1 MEAYVAVN
9 GQLVA
14 RSPADDLLARLEEP
28 QVLAALNNLLNHAD
42 LLSMLVVSLDGFLSR
57 GDVIADSLSEAIGD
71 FRGVAGGN
79 PAASFDAMGLMTTVG
94 KLGAA
99 TPAINAVLTS
109 MTDPRAIDVVTALT
123 DSVAEA
129 RENAAKAPAAPTGI
143 FGLMR
148 ALKDEDVSR
157 GLGFMIE
164 VAKAFG
170 QRLKSS

>member
-1 MEAYVAVN
+1 MAVN

-28 QVLAALNNLLNHAD
+28 QIVAALNNLLDHAD
-42 LLSMLVVSLDGFLSR
+42 LLSIIVVSLDGFLSR
-57 GDVIADSLSEAIGD
+57 GDVIANTLADAVGELRGAAGGSPLASVDVKGLMATASSLSA
-71 FRGVAGGN
+71 AK
-79 PAASFDAMGLMTTVG
+79 PALDSALASLSDP
-94 KLGAA
+94 K
-99 TPAINAVLTS
+99 AVE
-109 MTDPRAIDVVTALT
+109 VVTALA

-129 RENAAKAPAAPTGI
+129 RTKAAMAPAAPTGL

-170 QRLKSS
+170 QRLKAS